1 MVKKAVKHVLI
12 AVLWL
17 TIWEVASLCIG
28 KELLLPSPIRVLT
41 RLGVL
46 VLEASFWSAVFRSLL
61 SVLCGVG
68 VALVLGVLLGFLTA
82 RYRVLHDILSP
93 LLSVIKATPVAS
105 FIILALVW
113 ITRSGLPAFISGL
126 MVMPILWSNIEEG
139 ILHIDKELLEMA
151 QVFRLPRTK
160 IIGKIVIPSVLPYF
174 AAALRTSL
182 GLAWKAGI
190 AAEVLATPKG
200 TIGQSLFDAKVL
212 LETTDLFAWTLTVI
226 LLSIVLEKAVFLLL
240 GCILSKTHTGG
251 DVKCM

>member
-1 MVKKAVKHVLI
+1 M
-12 AVLWL
+12 
-17 TIWEVASLCIG
+17 
-28 KELLLPSPIRVLT
+28 
-41 RLGVL
+41 
-46 VLEASFWSAVFRSLL
+46 
-61 SVLCGVG
+61 
-68 VALVLGVLLGFLTA
+68 ALVLGVLLGFLTA